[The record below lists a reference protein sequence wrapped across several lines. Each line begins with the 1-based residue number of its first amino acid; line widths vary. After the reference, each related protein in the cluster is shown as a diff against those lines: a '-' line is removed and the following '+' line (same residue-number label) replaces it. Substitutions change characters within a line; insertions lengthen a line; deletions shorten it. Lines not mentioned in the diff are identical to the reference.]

1 MRLLRVG
8 IIFWFATVLLVL
20 PIWVEAAG
28 LILIEGAMECETS
41 LLIKGLDNPSEER
54 IGGWRFVSG
63 EYQGIP
69 VVVSVTSIGTK
80 SLLLHPMPP
89 AMPCQIRGVYQ
100 YSDELPEP

>member
-69 VVVSVTSIGTK
+69 VVVSVTSIGMTNAAAAP
-80 SLLLHPMPP
+80 LARYMGH
-89 AMPCQIRGVYQ
+89 RR
-100 YSDELPEP
+100 